1 MIREETATLLL
12 AELRRLNVA
21 VERLAGPAP
30 AINDWNAADCFVW
43 SPVNSFLQPV
53 SRPNRIA
60 LKLIRGVDHVRD
72 ILHENTLRFADGFP
86 ANNVLLW
93 GARGMGKS
101 SLVKSVHAQV
111 ARDTAER
118 TWQRAAIAQPR
129 RDRLHPRRR
138 PGDMRGRGLHGGRDP
153 VRGAA
158 E

>member
-21 VERLAGPAP
+21 MERLAGPAP
-30 AINDWNAADCFVW
+30 AVNDWNAADCFVW
-43 SPVNSFLQPV
+43 TPVNSFLQPV

-101 SLVKSVHAQV
+101 SLVKAVHEDAPQ
-111 ARDTAER
+111 
-118 TWQRAAIAQPR
+118 AAFP
-129 RDRLHPRRR
+129 
-138 PGDMRGRGLHGGRDP
+138 
-153 VRGAA
+153 
-158 E
+158 